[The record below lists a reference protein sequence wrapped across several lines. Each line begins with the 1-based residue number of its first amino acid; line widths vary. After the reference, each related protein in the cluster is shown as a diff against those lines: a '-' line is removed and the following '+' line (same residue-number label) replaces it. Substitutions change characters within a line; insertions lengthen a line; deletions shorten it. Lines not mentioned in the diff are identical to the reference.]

1 MEAPVF
7 EKGYPSYEAVNRGM
21 SDLKFTTAGDYL
33 MAQDTAT
40 VTADELRAFIER
52 IERLEQEKKDIMD
65 SIKEVYSEAKGR
77 GYDAKVMRKIV
88 SIRKRNRDDI
98 ENENAMTDLYMDA
111 LGM

>member
-7 EKGYPSYEAVNRGM
+7 EKGYPSYEAVNGM
-21 SDLKFTTAGDYL
+21 GDLKFTTAGDYL
-33 MAQDTAT
+33 MAQDIAT